1 VKHPIVWRFGMVD
14 LDGPWGWS
22 ELDADFAKRL
32 TDRCT
37 NWETMDETQL
47 FGHGGNKHIPAENM
61 CEKAQ
66 RRLADIELDDYGGLW
81 ELKLAGRPRVW
92 GLRTGHIFYPVWWD
106 PGHSVCPSK
115 KKHT

>member
-1 VKHPIVWRFGMVD
+1 MVD

-47 FGHGGNKHIPAENM
+47 FGHGGNKHIPAQNL

-66 RRLADIELDDYGGLW
+66 RRLADIEL
-81 ELKLAGRPRVW
+81 
-92 GLRTGHIFYPVWWD
+92 
-106 PGHSVCPSK
+106 
-115 KKHT
+115 